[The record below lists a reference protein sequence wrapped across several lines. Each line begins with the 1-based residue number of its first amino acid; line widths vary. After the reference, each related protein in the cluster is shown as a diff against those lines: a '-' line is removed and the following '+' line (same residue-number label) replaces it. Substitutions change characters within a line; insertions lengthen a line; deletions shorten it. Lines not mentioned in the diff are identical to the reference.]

1 MICQT
6 IRMASVNVQ
15 SLNFFTIIDNASLCQ
30 VTVLNSHTSTVTALT
45 SSQTDRQRDS
55 QTDGQTERQTDRHTD
70 RDTDR
75 QTDRQ
80 RYRETNEASD
90 WQNKWA
96 TNPGGSGCSKLVC
109 GAAVVFD
116 ASITINT
123 ASIMHNAQCRQ
134 QKDSD

>member
-55 QTDGQTERQTDRHTD
+55 QTDGQTERETDRHTD

-75 QTDRQ
+75 QTHRQ
-80 RYRETNEASD
+80 RYRQTDRQTDRDTERQMKPVTDKTSELL
-90 WQNKWA
+90 
-96 TNPGGSGCSKLVC
+96 TPVE
-109 GAAVVFD
+109 VD
-116 ASITINT
+116 AQS
-123 ASIMHNAQCRQ
+123 
-134 QKDSD
+134 